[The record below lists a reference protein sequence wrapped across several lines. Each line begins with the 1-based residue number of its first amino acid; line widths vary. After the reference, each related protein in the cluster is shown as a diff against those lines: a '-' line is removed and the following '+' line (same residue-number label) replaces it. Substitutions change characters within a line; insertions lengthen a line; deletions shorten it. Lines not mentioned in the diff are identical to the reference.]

1 MKKILLSFVLL
12 AMLIAAACD
21 TSKSSVATVTA
32 PQPPATPA
40 VPQKSEMKESD
51 MKSAQAPQ
59 YVKKISPTKGGL
71 QPMEALIEA
80 DSVVPKRQ

>member
-1 MKKILLSFVLL
+1 MKKILLSFSLI

-21 TSKSSVATVTA
+21 TSKSSVATVAA
-32 PQPPATPA
+32 PQSPATPA
-40 VPQKSEMKESD
+40 MPQKGEMKESE
-51 MKSAQAPQ
+51 MKPIPSTQYIKKAP
-59 YVKKISPTKGGL
+59 PTKGGL

>member
-21 TSKSSVATVTA
+21 TSKSSVATVTP
-32 PQPPATPA
+32 PQAPATPA
-40 VPQKSEMKESD
+40 VPQKGEMKESD
-51 MKSAQAPQ
+51 MKSVQTPQ
-59 YVKKISPTKGGL
+59 YVKKISPTKGGV

-80 DSVVPKRQ
+80 DSVVPKR

>member
-1 MKKILLSFVLL
+1 M

-21 TSKSSVATVTA
+21 TTKNSVATVAAT
-32 PQPPATPA
+32 QPPAT
-40 VPQKSEMKESD
+40 PQKSEMKESD
-51 MKSAQAPQ
+51 MKPIPTTQYIKKAP
-59 YVKKISPTKGGL
+59 PTKGGL

>member
-1 MKKILLSFVLL
+1 M

-21 TSKSSVATVTA
+21 TSKNSVATVAA
-32 PQPPATPA
+32 PQSPETPA
-40 VPQKSEMKESD
+40 KPQKGEMKESD
-51 MKSAQAPQ
+51 MKPIQATQ
-59 YVKKISPTKGGL
+59 YVKKAPPTKGGL